1 MREPKK
7 RTIYNN
13 YNLWEDYE
21 ELARECLKENGI
33 DNPTDQN
40 IWDVIYD
47 DDSSNWVLEKERLIE
62 FFAGETWILQGYNQ
76 LWYGNQRAGYV
87 FTDFMDMFSK
97 AMKDCDY
104 VHIWDENGHMYLE
117 CSHHDGTNLYEIK
130 KITAAGIRYLEN
142 WVYNWDDKR
151 SEEYVHT
158 MVMKKY
164 SVLPNFAHEVY
175 SCPYKGKCNNQC
187 MEIEE
192 HYNPNLR

>member
-62 FFAGETWILQGYNQ
+62 FFSGGTWILQGYNQ

-142 WVYNWDDKR
+142 WEYNWDDKR

-158 MVMKKY
+158 MIMKKY
-164 SVLPNFAHEVY
+164 STLPNYMHEIY
-175 SCPYKGKCNNQC
+175 GCPKIQYEGVSA
-187 MEIEE
+187 
-192 HYNPNLR
+192 